1 MVKIT
6 VMQEQLQKGLGH
18 VSRAVATKTSLPV
31 LGNILLATDRGQL
44 KLAATNL
51 EIGITC
57 WIDCAIDEEGAVT
70 VPARLLTDFIGNLPN
85 EAVKLELDRRT
96 LALNV
101 RAARS
106 KATVRGI
113 DAEDFPA
120 IPTVEGKPTA
130 LIAPDL
136 LREAIGQVAF
146 AAAVDESR
154 PVLAGVQLRFSG
166 NQLTLSA
173 ADGFRMAV
181 RVAELVG
188 PATEDVAIIVPAKAL
203 NELSRAISDATDPVE
218 IVVTRGRNQLL
229 CRTGNIEF
237 LSRLIDGSFP
247 DWKQIVPS
255 SYSTRTVLNR
265 DQLLG
270 AAKLASYFARD
281 NNDVVKLSI
290 KPGNGEY
297 APGSLTI
304 SANAAEVGDNTSDID
319 AAVEGPE
326 GQIAFNVRYLND
338 VLGSLKT
345 PQVALEMQNSASA
358 GVIRPVGNS
367 DSTHVIMPMHLASY

>member
-1 MVKIT
+1 MKIT

-18 VSRAVATKTSLPV
+18 VARAVATKTSLPV
-31 LGNILLATDRGQL
+31 LGNILLATEQGQL

-57 WIDCAIDEEGAVT
+57 WVDCNVEEEGAVT
-70 VPARLLTDFIGNLPN
+70 VPARLLSDFVANLPN

-136 LREAIGQVAF
+136 LREAIGQVVF
-146 AAAVDESR
+146 AAATDESR
-154 PVLAGVQLRFSG
+154 PVLAGVHLRFEG
-166 NQLTLSA
+166 EKLTLSA

-181 RVAELVG
+181 RHAELVG
-188 PATEDVAIIVPAKAL
+188 PATEDVSIIVPARAL
-203 NELSRAISDATDPVE
+203 NDLSRAISDATDPVE

-247 DWKQIVPS
+247 DWRQIIPS
-255 SYSTRTVLNR
+255 GYNTRAVLGR
-265 DQLLG
+265 EQLLS

-281 NNDVVKLSI
+281 NNDVVKISL
-290 KPGNGEY
+290 KPGDGEY

-338 VLGSLKT
+338 VLGALRT

-358 GVIRPVGNS
+358 GVIRPAGTN

>member
-1 MVKIT
+1 VKIT

-31 LGNILLATDRGQL
+31 LGNILLATDQGQL

-51 EIGITC
+51 EVGITC
-57 WIDCAIDEEGAVT
+57 WVDCAIEEEGAVT
-70 VPARLLTDFIGNLPN
+70 VPARLLTDFVANLPN
-85 EAVKLELDRRT
+85 EAIRLELDRRT
-96 LALNV
+96 LALLV

-120 IPTVEGKPTA
+120 IPSVEGKPTA
-130 LIAPDL
+130 LIAPDV
-136 LREAIGQVAF
+136 LREAISQVVF

-154 PVLAGVQLRFSG
+154 PVLAGVHLRFEG
-166 NQLTLSA
+166 DKLTLSA

-181 RVAELVG
+181 RTAELVG

-203 NELSRAISDATDPVE
+203 GELSRAISDATDPVE

-229 CRTGNIEF
+229 CRTGNVEF

-247 DWKQIVPS
+247 DWRQIVPS
-255 SYSTRTVLNR
+255 GYNTRTVLGR
-265 DQLLG
+265 EQLMS

-290 KPGNGEY
+290 KPGDGQY

-338 VLGSLKT
+338 VLGALKT

-358 GVIRPVGNS
+358 GVIRPVGNT

>member
-1 MVKIT
+1 VKIT

-18 VSRAVATKTSLPV
+18 VARAVATKTSLPV
-31 LGNILLATDRGQL
+31 LSNILLATDQGQL

-57 WIDCAIDEEGAVT
+57 WVDCSIEEEGAVT
-70 VPARLLTDFIGNLPN
+70 VPARLLADFVANLPN

-130 LIAPDL
+130 LVAPDV
-136 LREAIGQVAF
+136 LREAIGQVVF
-146 AAAVDESR
+146 AAATDESR
-154 PVLAGVQLRFSG
+154 PVLAGVHLRFEG
-166 NQLTLSA
+166 DKLTLSA

-181 RVAELVG
+181 RHAEMVG
-188 PATEDVAIIVPAKAL
+188 PATEDVSIIVPAKAL
-203 NELSRAISDATDPVE
+203 GELSRALSDATDPVE

-229 CRTGNIEF
+229 CRTGSIEF

-247 DWKQIVPS
+247 DWRQIIPS
-255 SYSTRTVLNR
+255 GYNTRAVLGR
-265 DQLLG
+265 EQLLG

-281 NNDVVKLSI
+281 NNDVVKLSL
-290 KPGNGEY
+290 KPGDGEY
-297 APGSLTI
+297 GPGSLTI

-326 GQIAFNVRYLND
+326 AQIAFNVRYLND

-358 GVIRPVGNS
+358 GVIRPAGNN

>member
-1 MVKIT
+1 MKIT

-18 VSRAVATKTSLPV
+18 VSRAVAAKTSLPV
-31 LGNILLATDRGQL
+31 LSNILLSTDRGQL

-57 WIDCAIDEEGAVT
+57 WIDCAIDEEGSVT

-96 LALNV
+96 LALQV
-101 RAARS
+101 RAGRS

-130 LIAPDL
+130 LMAPDL

-154 PVLAGVQLRFSG
+154 PVLAGVQLRFAEDK
-166 NQLTLSA
+166 LTLSA

-181 RVAELVG
+181 RTVDLVG
-188 PATEDVAIIVPAKAL
+188 PATEDVSIIVPAKAL
-203 NELSRAISDATDPVE
+203 NELSRAISDATEPVE

-247 DWKQIVPS
+247 DWRQIVPS

-265 DQLLG
+265 DALMN

-358 GVIRPVGNS
+358 GVIRPVGNT

>member
-1 MVKIT
+1 MKIT

-18 VSRAVATKTSLPV
+18 VSRAVAAKTSLPV
-31 LGNILLATDRGQL
+31 LSNILLSTDRGQL

-57 WIDCAIDEEGAVT
+57 WIDCAVDEEGSVT

-96 LALNV
+96 LALQV
-101 RAARS
+101 RAGRS

-120 IPTVEGKPTA
+120 IPSVEGKPTA
-130 LIAPDL
+130 LMAPDL

-154 PVLAGVQLRFSG
+154 PVLAGVQLRFAG
-166 NQLTLSA
+166 DKLTLSA

-181 RVAELVG
+181 RTADLVG
-188 PATEDVAIIVPAKAL
+188 PATEDVSIIVPAKAL
-203 NELSRAISDATDPVE
+203 SELSRAISDATEPVE

-247 DWKQIVPS
+247 DWRQIVPS
-255 SYSTRTVLNR
+255 SFTTRTVLNR
-265 DQLLG
+265 DALMS

-319 AAVEGPE
+319 AAVDGPE

-358 GVIRPVGNS
+358 GVIRPVGNT

>member
-1 MVKIT
+1 VKIT

-31 LGNILLATDRGQL
+31 LGNILLETDRGQL

-51 EIGITC
+51 EVGITC
-57 WIDCAIDEEGAVT
+57 WIDCAVEEEGAVT
-70 VPARLLTDFIGNLPN
+70 VPARLLTDFIANLPN
-85 EAVKLELDRRT
+85 DSIKLELDRRT
-96 LALNV
+96 LALQV

-106 KATVRGI
+106 KATIKGI

-120 IPTVEGKPTA
+120 IPTVEGETTA
-130 LIAPDL
+130 TIAPDV
-136 LREAIGQVAF
+136 LREAISQVVF
-146 AAAVDESR
+146 AAATDESR
-154 PVLAGVQLRFSG
+154 PVLAGVHLRFEG
-166 NQLTLSA
+166 EKLTFSA

-181 RVAELVG
+181 RTAELVR
-188 PATEDVAIIVPAKAL
+188 PASEDVAIIVPARAL
-203 NELSRAISDATDPVE
+203 NELSRAISDATEPVE
-218 IVVTRGRNQLL
+218 MVVTRGRNQLL

-247 DWKQIVPS
+247 DWRQIVPNN
-255 SYSTRTVLNR
+255 YNTRTVLGR
-265 DQLLG
+265 EQLLG

-290 KPGNGEY
+290 KPGEGEY

-338 VLGSLKT
+338 VLTALRT
-345 PQVALEMQNSASA
+345 PQVALEMQGPSSA
-358 GVIRPVGNS
+358 GVIRPVGNQ

>member
-1 MVKIT
+1 MKIT

-18 VSRAVATKTSLPV
+18 VARAVASKTSLPV
-31 LGNILLATDRGQL
+31 LGNILLATDQGQL

-57 WIDCAIDEEGAVT
+57 WVDCSIDEEGAVT
-70 VPARLLTDFIGNLPN
+70 VPARLLTDFVANLPN
-85 EAVKLELDRRT
+85 EAIRLELDRRT
-96 LALNV
+96 LALQV

-130 LIAPDL
+130 LIAPEV
-136 LREAIGQVAF
+136 LREAIGQVVF
-146 AAAVDESR
+146 AAATDDSR
-154 PVLAGVQLRFSG
+154 PVLAGVHLRFEG
-166 NQLTLSA
+166 NKVTLSA

-181 RVAELVG
+181 RTAELVE
-188 PATEDVAIIVPAKAL
+188 PAADDVAIIVPAKG
-203 NELSRAISDATDPVE
+203 LSDLARTISDATDPVE
-218 IVVTRGRNQLL
+218 MVVTKGRNQLL
-229 CRTGNIEF
+229 CRTESIEF

-247 DWKQIVPS
+247 DWRQIVPS
-255 SYSTRTVLNR
+255 GYTTRAVLGR
-265 DQLLG
+265 EQLLS

-281 NNDVVKLSI
+281 NNDVVKLTM
-290 KPGNGEY
+290 KPGEGDY
-297 APGSLTI
+297 ATGSLTI
-304 SANAAEVGDNTSDID
+304 SANAAEVGDNTSDVD

-326 GQIAFNVRYLND
+326 GQIAFNVRYLNE
-338 VLGSLKT
+338 VLGALKT

-358 GVIRPVGNS
+358 GVIRPAGTA

>member
-1 MVKIT
+1 MKIT

-18 VSRAVATKTSLPV
+18 VARAVATKTSLPV

-51 EIGITC
+51 EIGITS

-70 VPARLLTDFIGNLPN
+70 VPARLLTDFVGNLPN

-96 LALNV
+96 LALHV

-120 IPTVEGKPTA
+120 IPSVEGKPTA
-130 LIAPDL
+130 LIAPEM
-136 LREAIGQVAF
+136 LREAVGQVAF

-166 NQLTLSA
+166 AQLTLSA

-181 RVAELVG
+181 RTAELVG

-203 NELSRAISDATDPVE
+203 NELARAISDATDPVE

-247 DWKQIVPS
+247 DWRQIVPQ
-255 SYSTRTVLNR
+255 SYTTRTVLNR
-265 DQLLG
+265 DALLG
-270 AAKLASYFARD
+270 ATKLASYFARD
-281 NNDVVKLSI
+281 NNDVVKLAI

-297 APGSLTI
+297 GPGSLTI

-338 VLGSLKT
+338 VLGSLRT
-345 PQVALEMQNSASA
+345 PQIALEMQNSASA
-358 GVIRPVGNS
+358 GVIKPVGNS

>member
-1 MVKIT
+1 M
-6 VMQEQLQKGLGH
+6 
-18 VSRAVATKTSLPV
+18 
-31 LGNILLATDRGQL
+31 
-44 KLAATNL
+44 
-51 EIGITC
+51 
-57 WIDCAIDEEGAVT
+57 
-70 VPARLLTDFIGNLPN
+70 LTDFIGNLPN

-96 LALNV
+96 LALQV
-101 RAARS
+101 RAGRS

-130 LIAPDL
+130 LMAPDL

-154 PVLAGVQLRFSG
+154 PVLAGVHLRFAG
-166 NQLTLSA
+166 DKLTLSA

-181 RVAELVG
+181 RTADLVG
-188 PATEDVAIIVPAKAL
+188 PATEDVSIIVPAKAL
-203 NELSRAISDATDPVE
+203 NELSRAISDATEPVE

-247 DWKQIVPS
+247 DWRQIVPS

-265 DQLLG
+265 DALMS

-304 SANAAEVGDNTSDID
+304 SANAAEVGDNSSDID

-358 GVIRPVGNS
+358 GVIRPVGNT

>member
-1 MVKIT
+1 V
-6 VMQEQLQKGLGH
+6 
-18 VSRAVATKTSLPV
+18 
-31 LGNILLATDRGQL
+31 
-44 KLAATNL
+44 
-51 EIGITC
+51 
-57 WIDCAIDEEGAVT
+57 
-70 VPARLLTDFIGNLPN
+70 
-85 EAVKLELDRRT
+85 
-96 LALNV
+96 
-101 RAARS
+101 
-106 KATVRGI
+106 
-113 DAEDFPA
+113 
-120 IPTVEGKPTA
+120 
-130 LIAPDL
+130 

-181 RVAELVG
+181 RLAELTG

-203 NELSRAISDATDPVE
+203 NELSRALSDATEPVE

>member
-1 MVKIT
+1 VKIT
-6 VMQEQLQKGLGH
+6 VMQEQLQKGLGY
-18 VSRAVATKTSLPV
+18 VARAVATKTSLPV

-120 IPTVEGKPTA
+120 IPSVEGKPTA
-130 LIAPDL
+130 LIAPEV

-154 PVLAGVQLRFSG
+154 PVLAGVQLRFAG
-166 NQLTLSA
+166 DQLTLSA

-181 RVAELVG
+181 RIAELTG

-203 NELSRAISDATDPVE
+203 SELSRALSDATDPVE

-247 DWKQIVPS
+247 DWRQIVPS
-255 SYSTRTVLNR
+255 AYSTRTVLNR
-265 DQLLG
+265 DALMS

-358 GVIRPVGNS
+358 GVIRPVGNT

>member
-1 MVKIT
+1 MKIT
-6 VMQEQLQKGLGH
+6 VMQEQLQKGLAH

-31 LGNILLATDRGQL
+31 LSNILLATDRGQL

-51 EIGITC
+51 EVGITC

-70 VPARLLTDFIGNLPN
+70 VPARLLTDFVGNLPN

-96 LALNV
+96 LALHV

-120 IPTVEGKPTA
+120 IPTVDGKPTA
-130 LIAPDL
+130 LIAPDV
-136 LREAIGQVAF
+136 LREAIGQVVF
-146 AAAVDESR
+146 AAATDESR
-154 PVLAGVQLRFSG
+154 PVLAGVHLRFSG
-166 NQLTLSA
+166 EQVALSA

-181 RVAELVG
+181 RVAGLAG
-188 PATEDVAIIVPAKAL
+188 PAAEEVAIIVPARAL
-203 NELSRAISDATDPVE
+203 NELARVLGDATDPVE

-247 DWKQIVPS
+247 DWRQIVPNN
-255 SYSTRTVLNR
+255 YTTRAVLGR
-265 DQLLG
+265 DQLLS
-270 AAKLASYFARD
+270 ATKLASYFARD
-281 NNDVVKLSI
+281 NNDVVKLSL
-290 KPGNGEY
+290 KPGDGQY

-338 VLGSLKT
+338 VLGALKT

-358 GVIRPVGNS
+358 GVLRPVGNT

>member
-1 MVKIT
+1 MKIT

-130 LIAPDL
+130 LIAPEV

-181 RVAELVG
+181 RLAELAG

-203 NELSRAISDATDPVE
+203 NELSRALSDATEPVE

>member
-1 MVKIT
+1 VKIT

-70 VPARLLTDFIGNLPN
+70 VPARLLTDFVGNLPN

-120 IPTVEGKPTA
+120 IPSVEGKPTA
-130 LIAPDL
+130 LIAPDV
-136 LREAIGQVAF
+136 LREAISQVAF

-154 PVLAGVQLRFSG
+154 PVLAGVQLRFAG

-181 RVAELVG
+181 RLAELAG

-203 NELSRAISDATDPVE
+203 NELSRALSDATEPVE